1 MVEDMVG
8 QRGSL
13 HNSQEVERA
22 RGLGETYPPF
32 THPAII
38 CVTSHLV
45 FLSVGVCQWICP
57 LVKYVYHPITF
68 NDWIH
73 LLWGPN
79 IQHMSPSWTLH
90 IQTFSLP
97 PPIQGWWV
105 LLVPKRVVQGGYPV
119 YFWGSHQV
127 FLQGDDLL
135 SSFWACIWLTALSC
149 LPFLKTA
156 PTENILPPKST
167 THLQEAVY
175 HDGVVDT
182 G

>member
-79 IQHMSPSWTLH
+79 IQHMSPSGTLH

-97 PPIQGWWV
+97 PPSRADEYGWSRKGWYREDI
-105 LLVPKRVVQGGYPV
+105 LCTSEGLIR
-119 YFWGSHQV
+119 
-127 FLQGDDLL
+127 
-135 SSFWACIWLTALSC
+135 SSFGVMICSLASDLVCGWQPFPACPSW
-149 LPFLKTA
+149 K
-156 PTENILPPKST
+156 LPPLRTSCHPRALPTCRK
-167 THLQEAVY
+167 LCIMME
-175 HDGVVDT
+175 
-182 G
+182 